1 MASKLTRDEVA
12 HIADLARLDL
22 SSSEIETFARQLTD
36 ILSYAATVQEAETT
50 GVGGEPSEPS
60 EPPEPP
66 EPSSRPDLP
75 SPSLSRD
82 EVLSQAPDA
91 AREAGLFRVPKVL

>member
-36 ILSYAATVQEAETT
+36 ILSYAATVQEADTT
-50 GVGGEPSEPS
+50 GVGV
-60 EPPEPP
+60 EPPAPP

-82 EVLSQAPDA
+82 EVLGQAPEA

>member
-22 SSSEIETFARQLTD
+22 SVSEVETFARQLTD
-36 ILSYAATVQEAETT
+36 ILSYAATVQEADTT
-50 GVGGEPSEPS
+50 GMGAEPSESS
-60 EPPEPP
+60 ESP

-75 SPSLSRD
+75 SPSLPRD
-82 EVLSQAPDA
+82 EVLGQAPDA
-91 AREAGLFRVPKVL
+91 ARDAGLFRVPKVL